1 MAAYFFIFHSWS
13 IGSKQVILGMAIDAI
28 SINKYIP
35 WMIDMTVF
43 KISHY
48 WVFKYAFLGNY
59 YVPTVQKIIQLFLIS
74 YLHKWFPIW
83 VSWAFDWVSGPWWG
97 PDGGDLPLDLGWN
110 LWPTHYSPPP
120 GTTLRFTAGGAAT
133 ARVGV
138 VSLPSSS

>member
-83 VSWAFDWVSGPWWG
+83 VSWAFEWVSGPCWS
-97 PDGGDLPLDLGWN
+97 PDGWWPSLGSWMGSVT
-110 LWPTHYSPPP
+110 PHYSPPP